1 MNSTGCRQQRPKLKK
16 KYHCF
21 LPLGS
26 EMVFPRDARSK
37 KRIWIDISILVP
49 VRVYLYKK
57 KVTQKF
63 SLLSLG
69 QQRPKLK
76 KEYHSFLPLG
86 SEMVFPRDARSKKR
100 IWIDIS
106 ILDPARIY
114 LYKKM

>member
-1 MNSTGCRQQRPKLKK
+1 
-16 KYHCF
+16 
-21 LPLGS
+21 
-26 EMVFPRDARSK
+26 MVFPRDARSK
-37 KRIWIDISILVP
+37 LYLDRHFDIRPRKGILVQ
-49 VRVYLYKK
+49 K

-76 KEYHSFLPLG
+76 EEYHSFLPLG
-86 SEMVFPRDARSKKR
+86 SEMVFPRDARSKKS

-114 LYKKM
+114 LYKKK